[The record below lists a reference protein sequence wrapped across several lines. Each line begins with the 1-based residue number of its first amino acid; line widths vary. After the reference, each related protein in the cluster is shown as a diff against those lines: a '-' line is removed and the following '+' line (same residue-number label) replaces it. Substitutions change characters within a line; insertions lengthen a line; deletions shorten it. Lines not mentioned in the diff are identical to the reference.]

1 MFGSGGTDHHRSR
14 SRIRIRDVLDPPRI
28 AQKNLSDLKIAGQV
42 IDLKSIPD
50 VVQWT
55 EINGVAMTAIDSY
68 TAPDQVKTPST
79 Q

>member
-1 MFGSGGTDHHRSR
+1 MAAEGPIIID
-14 SRIRIRDVLDPPRI
+14 LDPEFASGMSSTPENLART
-28 AQKNLSDLKIAGQV
+28 LSDLKIAGQV